1 MVFQEDMMGSGPEIC
16 VVCAW
21 RESCQK
27 KFSLS
32 GRDIRCP
39 DFVRDVTKQEKA
51 EVNTCKEKTSGQGG
65 AKS

>member
-16 VVCAW
+16 VICAW

-51 EVNTCKEKTSGQGG
+51 EVNVCNEKTGGQGVG
-65 AKS
+65 KG